1 MRVTS
6 RPAAATL
13 LPAAALALGLAGCA
27 EPSLPSEPE
36 AADVEA
42 PTETPTPEPERA
54 ELVAAVDEL
63 VASLQR
69 ARDLLLEAAEA
80 GSATAAREAAD
91 GALAQLVVGLGD
103 ARPEGRAVFP
113 SVTSEERGGDGD
125 ADDALTLALT
135 AASEAGGTLGQAI
148 ADALRDPL
156 AGDLGSWQRDPAGL
170 VDLARQVGADGGD
183 LDALDAAVRE
193 LPGEGTRAIAWAML
207 AADTSDGD
215 KVAAY
220 AERGATHLDFAL
232 EALRTALGDG
242 TGS

>member
-1 MRVTS
+1 MRVTP
-6 RPAAATL
+6 RPVAATL
-13 LPAAALALGLAGCA
+13 LPAALALGLAGCA

-36 AADVEA
+36 ATDVEA

-63 VASLQR
+63 VLSLER
-69 ARDLLLEAAEA
+69 ARDLLLEAADEVGAPA
-80 GSATAAREAAD
+80 GREAAD

-103 ARPEGRAVFP
+103 TEPEGRAVFP

-135 AASEAGGTLGQAI
+135 AASEAGGALGQAV

-170 VDLARQVGADGGD
+170 VDLARQVGAEAGD
-183 LDALDAAVRE
+183 LDAMDAAVRE

-207 AADTSDGD
+207 AADAPDGD
-215 KVAAY
+215 DLAAY
-220 AERGATHLDFAL
+220 AERGGTHLDFAI
-232 EALRTALGDG
+232 EALQAALGDG
-242 TGS
+242 AGT